1 LEAGCERGERGLLL
15 AFEESP
21 AQIARNLDSVGID
34 LQRHIDAGVLRI
46 DAARPAAY
54 GLETHLARVGR
65 AVDEFKPVNVVI
77 DPLSSLAGEPYEIKS
92 VLSRIV
98 DEFKQRGITA

>member
-1 LEAGCERGERGLLL
+1 
-15 AFEESP
+15 
-21 AQIARNLDSVGID
+21 
-34 LQRHIDAGVLRI
+34 
-46 DAARPAAY
+46 
-54 GLETHLARVGR
+54 
-65 AVDEFKPVNVVI
+65 VVI